1 MVGSLHC
8 PYACKG
14 CIACACDGIQNSCKS
29 VAAHK
34 KSSLEPL
41 KRQSANIFR
50 QYSGRCAPSRCDS
63 GDTGLG
69 RIESVLFRSWTVDSK
84 CATRSFQCW
93 RTCLRKSD
101 FARFRSVLG
110 GLSDRSFP
118 IPCLLS
124 ERHRSKAAQSVR
136 LVKAL
141 LDEMLSGS

>member
-1 MVGSLHC
+1 MLYGQFNQPLRIHRATAQSAPIHSIGTAARRFGGS
-8 PYACKG
+8 PSSVERVPVART
-14 CIACACDGIQNSCKS
+14 DGTDDE
-29 VAAHK
+29 
-34 KSSLEPL
+34 SSLEPL

-84 CATRSFQCW
+84 CAPRSFQCW

-124 ERHRSKAAQSVR
+124 ERHRS
-136 LVKAL
+136 
-141 LDEMLSGS
+141 